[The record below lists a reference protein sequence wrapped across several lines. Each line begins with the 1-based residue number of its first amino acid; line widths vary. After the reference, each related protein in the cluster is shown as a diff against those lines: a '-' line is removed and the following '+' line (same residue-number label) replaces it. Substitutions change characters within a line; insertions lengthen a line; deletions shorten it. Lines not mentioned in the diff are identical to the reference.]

1 MGSFRMNRTLDNP
14 LYYLDNFHR
23 VMEWIDRHYCALMN
37 AGERDFIQAFQ
48 RLPQASQAL
57 LVRMIMRKGEL
68 FRLSKLHYEEIGC
81 IRTAAAPLLE
91 QGWVQG
97 DPRLS
102 IDVVFALLTKP
113 ELACVFKSIKASA
126 RKADQL
132 EMLREE
138 HAGEKSLAEWCRTLD
153 ERVYR
158 LLIGDMCDRFRL
170 MFFGNLRQ
178 DWTEFVLADLGI
190 FRYEQVPLSSA
201 SMAFRAR
208 DDIDHYLHLHG
219 CRQRFHDG
227 EPLADILQAVPAQ
240 PFENAWLEGRRA
252 KLLYRI
258 AQQYEKSGMLA
269 EALEIYIRC
278 SYGGARIRAIR
289 VMERLEQFDGAHALA
304 LEAAEQPEDD
314 AEHQQLL
321 RILPRL
327 RRKLGLTAK
336 TARAKASPVDSIAL
350 VLPQPELDIHVEHVV
365 RTHLSSEAAPAYYVE
380 NTLINSLFGL
390 LCWQAIF
397 HPVPGAFF
405 HPFHSGPADL
415 TAPDFHRRREDQFE
429 QCLAQ
434 LDSGAYR
441 QTILANL
448 EAKAYIQ
455 SPFVAWG
462 AITPA
467 LVEQALDC
475 IPPAHLKKWFRR
487 ILADIRSNRNG
498 FPDLI
503 QFWPQDKRY
512 RMIEVKGPGDRLQ
525 DNQVRWLEFCAQHDM
540 PVTVCYVQWQE
551 ANC

>member
-1 MGSFRMNRTLDNP
+1 MIRTLDNP

-23 VMEWIDRHYCALMN
+23 VVEWIGRHYRGLMN
-37 AGERDFIQAFQ
+37 ASESAFIAAFHD
-48 RLPQASQAL
+48 LPQPSQAL
-57 LVRMIMRKGEL
+57 LVRMIMRRGDL

-81 IRTAAAPLLE
+81 TRTAVAPLIE
-91 QGWVQG
+91 QGWVG
-97 DPRLS
+97 ADPPLS
-102 IDVVFALLTKP
+102 IDGLFALLTKP
-113 ELACVFKSIKASA
+113 ELAGVFKLKASA

-132 EMLREE
+132 EALREL
-138 HAGEKSLAEWCRTLD
+138 HPGERPLGEWCPQFDDCL
-153 ERVYR
+153 YR
-158 LLIGDMCDRFRL
+158 LLIGEMCDRFRL

-190 FRYEQVPLSSA
+190 FKYEQVPLTSA
-201 SMAFRAR
+201 SLAFRTR
-208 DDIDHYLHLHG
+208 EDVDHYLQLHR
-219 CRQRFHDG
+219 CRQRFYEG
-227 EPLADILQAVPAQ
+227 EPVLDILPEVPAQ

-252 KLLYRI
+252 KLLFGI
-258 AQQYEKSGMLA
+258 GQQCEKSGMLD
-269 EALEIYIRC
+269 EALEIYARC
-278 SYGGARIRAIR
+278 TYAGARIRAIR
-289 VMERLEQFDGAHALA
+289 VMERCEQFEAAHALA
-304 LEAAEQPEDD
+304 LKAAENPEDD
-314 AEHQQLL
+314 AEHQQLE

-327 RRKLGLTAK
+327 KRKLGLSAK
-336 TARAKASPVDSIAL
+336 IVRTKATPVESIAL
-350 VLPQPELDIHVEHVV
+350 TLPQPQTEMHVEHVV
-365 RTHLSSEAAPAYYVE
+365 RTHLSSDAAPAYYVE

-405 HPFHSGPADL
+405 HPIHSGPSDL
-415 TAPDFHRRREDQFE
+415 TAPDFHRRRQPQFE

-434 LDSGAYR
+434 LDSGEYR
-441 QTILANL
+441 QTILVNL
-448 EAKAYIQ
+448 NAKAYIQ

-462 AITPA
+462 AVSPA

-551 ANC
+551 ASC